1 MVVKYNTQGHE
12 AATTKVALMKRPTTG
27 RARTQWAVWYHSK
40 GKTHTCTD
48 SRDGREYGESAGL
61 ARLLGAEANNKCDC
75 GRKIHRGA

>member
-12 AATTKVALMKRPTTG
+12 AATTKAALMKSPTTG
-27 RARTQWAVWYHSK
+27 RGSQWAVWYHWK

-61 ARLLGAEANNKCDC
+61 ARLLGAEANNKCNC